1 VGRFPAHLLPHLSAR
16 RLTSVALVILLVGAV
31 LWLFRAS
38 SELLNPSIIRTTI
51 VALGPLGPLALIGAL
66 ALLLVAPV
74 APASVLQIGAGLAF
88 GPLVGFLYTLIA
100 DAIGASIGFWLARRW
115 GHALLD
121 PRLSPEMRAQIE
133 RLSQR
138 MTWRSVMILRLLP
151 GPAYPLVS
159 FAAGYSQLE
168 FGAYTLASLAG
179 VAPALALLAFAGD
192 LVTHSPLLAF
202 GLVAL
207 LVSSLAIVGR
217 WISQRTPPT

>member
-1 VGRFPAHLLPHLSAR
+1 LSAR